1 MSRNNILKMVL
12 ITVLIIISVLCCG
25 CLREY
30 DETDLKINKVD
41 ISAKVID
48 EDIVQLNIIT
58 YVSNDG
64 ESSGKIDIQAKA
76 YNLETSLLSADQKI
90 SLEKIEKDKTVNVT
104 VPLLVQITDDYRIEV
119 ILYENEGQ
127 ITSGYATIS
136 GLESLL
142 SKPKHSY
149 INIRDVDVR
158 MLNRS
163 DSTTTLKITT
173 FLDNYGISDSSSLIE
188 LVKLRDAKSNLIG
201 NSGNI
206 NVGVIKADT
215 TVVKDIELTVP
226 KDRDYQV
233 EVMVFENDR
242 IIVEYGVSCYMDP
255 DSTGPKTIS
264 KESTSVSTTKTVTTD
279 FIESEPEEIED
290 DVYRTEYGNVE
301 AEPGFGVYSVL
312 FCMAV
317 AILFIRKRKE
327 QNPR

>member
-1 MSRNNILKMVL
+1 MSGNNILKIVFIAL
-12 ITVLIIISVLCCG
+12 LIIISVLCCG

-30 DETDLKINKVD
+30 DVTDLEINKVD
-41 ISAKVID
+41 ISAEVID

-58 YVSNDG
+58 YVSNSG
-64 ESSGKIDIQAKA
+64 KSSGKVDIQAKA
-76 YNLETSLLSADQKI
+76 YNLDTGLLSADQQV
-90 SLEKIEKDKTVNVT
+90 SLDKVEIDKTVNAT
-104 VPLLVQITDDYRIEV
+104 VPLLVPITDDYRIEV

-127 ITSGYATIS
+127 ITSGSATIS

-142 SKPKHSY
+142 SQPKHSY

-173 FLDNYGISDSSSLIE
+173 FLDNYGISDSSSLTE

-233 EVMVFENDR
+233 EVMIFENDR

-255 DSTGPKTIS
+255 DSTGPKTIT
-264 KESTSVSTTKTVTTD
+264 KESTSTSTTKTVTTE
-279 FIESEPEEIED
+279 FIESEPEPEEIDD
-290 DVYRTEYGNVE
+290 DVYRTEYGIVE
-301 AEPGFGVYSVL
+301 EEPGFGVFSLL
-312 FCMAV
+312 FCMAIV
-317 AILFIRKRKE
+317 IIFLRKRKK
-327 QNPR
+327 